1 MSCLIFCVHLSIC
14 FLCFLRAKK
23 QGIYI
28 ISPQIICHLV
38 LCGPQIICAAGS
50 SKTNW
55 VHVSLGVFISTDG
68 ISLGCAHTRRWQE
81 QPAGRSLAKVCV
93 LLYRKLQPAVPAFS
107 ARPMPSAS
115 KRKRIHLCA
124 QRDMFQDWFHVQS
137 TRTKGADRHLSYLLR
152 FHRQHIAARLFWLMA
167 KKCPETTKEDKF
179 PSFCRSCVC
188 AHVSREKN

>member
-93 LLYRKLQPAVPAFS
+93 LLYRKLQPAAPAFF
-107 ARPMPSAS
+107 RPPHAEC
-115 KRKRIHLCA
+115 I
-124 QRDMFQDWFHVQS
+124 
-137 TRTKGADRHLSYLLR
+137 
-152 FHRQHIAARLFWLMA
+152 
-167 KKCPETTKEDKF
+167 KKETDPFVRAE
-179 PSFCRSCVC
+179 R
-188 AHVSREKN
+188 HVSRLISRPVHAHKRSRPASFLFASLSSPTYCGPLVLINGKKMPRDY